1 MAQVQNPPPRL
12 PEAPE
17 QYDPQYMAD
26 LLRALEIFISQERT
40 PGEMRGTKLT
50 LTALPSSV
58 ITADVNGAVS
68 DSTAVTV
75 DNVQNG
81 TLTVGQIVRA
91 TAITG
96 TVKIATVNSQTSIV
110 LDTAVT
116 LSDNDALTISSLED
130 GALYNDSGTVKVI
143 T

>member
-17 QYDPQYMAD
+17 VYDPQYMAD

-50 LTALPSSV
+50 LTDLP
-58 ITADVNGAVS
+58 
-68 DSTAVTV
+68 
-75 DNVQNG
+75 
-81 TLTVGQIVRA
+81 
-91 TAITG
+91 
-96 TVKIATVNSQTSIV
+96 TS
-110 LDTAVT
+110 A
-116 LSDNDALTISSLED
+116 SGLET
-130 GALYNDSGTVKVI
+130 GALYNDSGTVKVV